1 MIAKGDATSA
11 LAAPQLAALVEQ
23 PVDDAS
29 RTLRSLLRALL
40 PLLCDAKWDVRSAAA
55 CALSAVASAATVR
68 SVAPRAIALV
78 DVKSVAAFE
87 LARVLAA
94 GPLLLKAAGPSV
106 VPVPAPV
113 VDTTGMSAAKARMTL
128 ERAKKAAKLAS
139 VVPVASATKRKDPSV
154 ADNDNDDDDD
164 DDDKDD
170 DWPFLSFVLQLRSRL
185 CDPRWEWRHGAAIA
199 LRALIAARPTDAA
212 LRHLADDLLARV
224 LVVMATDRFADMQG
238 DAFVAPV
245 RAATALLVREIVS
258 MPSADAPLLTRMIDK
273 LASLVA
279 HSDWRVQHGGFL
291 ALKFI
296 CASSVKPSAAQQQ
309 QLLAIAIRSLGSPS
323 EDVASEAAETLFA
336 LAPQLSA
343 PQCAEVWTRI
353 ELLLARFGRHDSSVA
368 SASMLQLLAEVIHA
382 NAALHGSPLG
392 VDVSLLWPFLMHN
405 IAAVRDAALDA
416 VHRLVESNR
425 TSLDACASDAMRHTF
440 QALFFATHD
449 AHAERALALWGV
461 VHRAGPDQQLVDTWL
476 ALMATPV
483 GAEIDKQH
491 VCIVASPKS
500 VSASRLPGDDD
511 DNDNAHAS
519 EPIVVVAA
527 RSAGAVRYTRLLQC
541 ADAFSRVR
549 CPFARL
555 QPLLQSPARAVA
567 LLLVGWRG
575 VPAGVAL
582 TASHW
587 LAARA
592 LGAADGA
599 TLQLFVALF
608 EDARERPWHRFAA
621 QTLARLMLVGDSAL
635 FDAAMQWMCGKL
647 TPPAGEP
654 LSLLARDAALRVYD
668 TADEVAGDA
677 DESLSAAQRCA
688 CIAMASV
695 LQALAGDERL
705 TECVG
710 QCDGVPAR
718 LVLLSAIATLAPRQL
733 AERVVQPHLAAV
745 SKLLCAG
752 ANQVLVAS
760 ALASVCAALPTLAAG
775 TFVSTVLS
783 ALHDSDAV
791 DARLGGALCV
801 RELLRLLDV
810 DAAPYVALFA
820 PAMLACMSDS
830 DARVREASAL
840 CFAQLVRLMPVE
852 STAQANEK
860 ACAWFSAA
868 VLDEREK
875 RRAFVTQLLD
885 GSSLLPYEIPAGVVT
900 ATLRSYQQHG
910 VNWLA
915 FLRQYGLHGIL
926 CDDMGLG
933 KTLQTLCM
941 LAADRYEHERYLES
955 PPPGALDDRARL
967 FGGGGGGGG
976 VVAPSIIVCPT
987 TLQRHWA
994 NECEEFCRSVLRP
1007 LVLDG
1012 NPLERARA
1020 VERLFAKNAAHNVVI
1035 VSYGQLAALHKD
1047 DVLARCQFRY
1057 AVLDEGHLIK
1067 NNDTLAAK
1075 AAKALRARCRLILS
1089 GTPVQNNVLEL
1100 WSLFDFL
1107 MPGFLGTKQD
1117 FNAKYERPI
1126 QAMRGGRA
1134 KSAQAAAAARA
1145 LQALHRQV
1153 LPFVLRRLKADVLT
1167 ELPAKIIQDVECDAS
1182 ELQKLLI
1189 RRLAELVPSSHE
1201 LARQSMERK
1210 ICNHPKLALSDAAQR
1225 EAFKADLARLDP
1237 LDALDHAP
1245 KLRAL
1250 LDLLQQCGIGVP
1262 VDDGGDGG
1270 GGAAAHRV
1278 LIFALTN
1285 ESLDLIEE
1293 LLRKR
1298 LPACV
1303 SVRLE
1308 SGKKASELQ
1317 SLVTRFNRDPTI
1329 DVMLLLTD
1337 MGAHGLNLTGADT
1350 VIFFEHHWN
1359 PAVDDQAS
1367 NRPHRIGQKRVV
1379 TVYRLITRD
1388 TIEQRIHGLQ
1398 QFKLKIANAV
1408 VNAENSNVAVDLNTN
1423 QLLDLYPTAS
1433 SAAAASS
1440 SAGGARQ
1447 APSALDPT
1455 RGASEMVQLESE
1467 SQYDEFSVKRAR
1479 K

>member
-1 MIAKGDATSA
+1 MVAKGDATSA

-23 PVDDAS
+23 QAAADDAS

-40 PLLCDAKWDVRSAAA
+40 PLLSDAKWDVRSAAT
-55 CALSAVASAATVR
+55 CALG
-68 SVAPRAIALV
+68 AIAAAAARFVALPAIIGLV
-78 DVKSVAAFE
+78 DLQSVAAFE

-106 VPVPAPV
+106 VPVPVPV

-139 VVPVASATKRKDPSV
+139 VVPVASATKRKDPSD
-154 ADNDNDDDDD
+154 DNNNNDDD

-170 DWPFLSFVLQLRSRL
+170 GWPFLSFVLQLRSRL
-185 CDPRWEWRHGAAIA
+185 CDPRWEWRHGAAIG

-238 DAFVAPV
+238 DSFVAPV

-368 SASMLQLLAEVIHA
+368 SASMLQLLAEVIDA

-392 VDVSLLWPFLMHN
+392 VDVALLWPFLMHN

-416 VHRLVESNR
+416 VHRLVESDR
-425 TSLDACASDAMRHTF
+425 TCLDACASDAMRHTF

-461 VHRAGPDQQLVDTWL
+461 VHRAGPDQQLIDTWL

-483 GAEIDKQH
+483 GAEIDKRH

-511 DNDNAHAS
+511 DDDNTQAS

-567 LLLVGWRG
+567 LLLIGWG
-575 VPAGVAL
+575 GMPAGVPM
-582 TASHW
+582 TANHW

-592 LGAADGA
+592 QGAADGA

-621 QTLARLMLVGDSAL
+621 QTFARLMLVGDSAL
-635 FDAAMQWMCGKL
+635 FVAAMQWMCGKL
-647 TPPAGEP
+647 TPKVGEP

-677 DESLSAAQRCA
+677 EESLSVAQRCA

-710 QCDGVPAR
+710 QFDDECAR
-718 LVLLSAIATLAPRQL
+718 LVPLSAIATLAPRQL
-733 AERVVQPHLAAV
+733 AERVVQPHLAAM

-885 GSSLLPYEIPAGVVT
+885 GSSLLPYAIPAGVVT

-955 PPPGALDDRARL
+955 PPGALDDRARL
-967 FGGGGGGGG
+967 FGG

-994 NECEEFCRSVLRP
+994 NECAEFCGSVLRP

-1012 NPLERARA
+1012 NPPERARA
-1020 VERLFAKNAAHNVVI
+1020 VERLFAKNAAHNVVV

-1047 DVLARCQFRY
+1047 DVLAQCQFRY

-1067 NNDTLAAK
+1067 NNDTVAAK
-1075 AAKALRARCRLILS
+1075 ACKALRARCRLILS

-1126 QAMRGGRA
+1126 QAMRAGRA

-1167 ELPAKIIQDVECDAS
+1167 ELPAKIMQDVECDAS

-1201 LARQSMERK
+1201 LARQAMERK
-1210 ICNHPKLALSDAAQR
+1210 ICNHPKLALSDAAKR
-1225 EAFKADLARLDP
+1225 DAFKADLDRLEP
-1237 LDALDHAP
+1237 LDALDHSP

-1262 VDDGGDGG
+1262 ADDGDGG
-1270 GGAAAHRV
+1270 SSGGAAAHRV

-1423 QLLDLYPTAS
+1423 QLLDLYPTAAN

-1447 APSALDPT
+1447 TPSALDPT